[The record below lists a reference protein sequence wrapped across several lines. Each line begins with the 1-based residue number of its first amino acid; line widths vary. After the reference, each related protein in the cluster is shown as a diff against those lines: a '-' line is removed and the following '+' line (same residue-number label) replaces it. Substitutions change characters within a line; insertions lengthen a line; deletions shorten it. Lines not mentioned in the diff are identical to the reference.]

1 MLSKIMMLGIGGFIG
16 SNLRYWI
23 SLWAMVTFGNY
34 IPFGTL
40 IVNAIGSFILGLL
53 TFYGIESIQID
64 PRIRLLIGTGMMGAL
79 TTFSTFSLETFNYLR
94 DSDYSLALIN
104 IGLNVAVSLCAV
116 WLGFMLAKAIA

>member
-1 MLSKIMMLGIGGFIG
+1 MLSKIMLLGIGGFIG

-34 IPFGTL
+34 IPYGTL
-40 IVNAIGSFILGLL
+40 IVNAIGSFILGML
-53 TFYGIESIQID
+53 TFYGVESIQID
-64 PRIRLLIGTGMMGAL
+64 PRVRLLIGTGMMGAL

-116 WLGFMLAKAIA
+116 WLGFMLAKIIV

>member
-1 MLSKIMMLGIGGFIG
+1 MSKIMILGIGGFIG

-116 WLGFMLAKAIA
+116 WLGFMFAKAIA